1 MAPLTD
7 NCILGID
14 FLRSHEGEI
23 SLKWNTL
30 TLNDKRIKGR
40 VRFQSPL
47 TEAPEVR
54 RVTLGR
60 KVVVPPNSVKQAKA
74 HLSSPAAGVYM
85 INAPAYSHKGV
96 MIPYSVVEV
105 PVGAEGSL
113 SGKTPVVLSFLNY
126 SDRYVYL
133 KKGHIIGNTEEVDT
147 VGPPVQESGMDSTKA
162 DTGVRHLLSTE
173 QSRENCGESGKEA
186 SDGEVYSG
194 VRHLLVLC
202 TPR

>member
-1 MAPLTD
+1 MLIECKPPVVWALLDYKWCKKAEQVSISIGASEYVWDVYVAPLTD

-23 SLKWNTL
+23 SLKRNTL

-47 TEAPEVR
+47 TDAPVMR

-60 KVVVPPNSVKQAKA
+60 KVVIPPNSVIQVKA
-74 HLSSPAAGVYM
+74 HLSSAAAGVYM

-147 VGPPVQESGMDSTKA
+147 VGPQVWTQQRLSLVSGI
-162 DTGVRHLLSTE
+162 
-173 QSRENCGESGKEA
+173 C
-186 SDGEVYSG
+186 
-194 VRHLLVLC
+194 
-202 TPR
+202 